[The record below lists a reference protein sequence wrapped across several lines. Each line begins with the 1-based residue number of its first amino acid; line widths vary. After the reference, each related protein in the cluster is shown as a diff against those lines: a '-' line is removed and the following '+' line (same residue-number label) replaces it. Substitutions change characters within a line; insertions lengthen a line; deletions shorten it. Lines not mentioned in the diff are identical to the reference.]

1 MSGRYLRKETEEDIF
16 SQSGHKEKVL
26 DHLLM
31 RLDRDINFIEEKIN
45 HLCTIYL
52 VFVGDLE
59 KTRQVVT
66 WKHFIFQNE
75 YISYFAIVESC
86 ILDGRLPITL

>member
-1 MSGRYLRKETEEDIF
+1 MSGRYLRKETQEDIF

-59 KTRQVVT
+59 KTRQVET
-66 WKHFIFQNE
+66 WKHL
-75 YISYFAIVESC
+75 
-86 ILDGRLPITL
+86 ILMGEEEKNLQILW

>member
-1 MSGRYLRKETEEDIF
+1 
-16 SQSGHKEKVL
+16 
-26 DHLLM
+26 M

-75 YISYFAIVESC
+75 YVSSFAIVESC

>member
-16 SQSGHKEKVL
+16 SQSGHK

-75 YISYFAIVESC
+75 YVSSFAIVESC